1 MKTVMT
7 LWHKG
12 YLIVLFLYFFS
23 VFISGNKELRIL
35 SDSLDL
41 IIKNKELYTEQKE
54 YEINGL
60 KKLLNKDEISS
71 LEYVYEINHRLYDEY
86 KKLKLDSAIYYASE
100 NVRIAQEMNNQHLKY
115 ASEINL
121 ASVYSFSGKILESE
135 QILKNIKTKDFPTE
149 LLPDYYETY
158 SRFYQHYAT
167 VSSQE
172 RYYYQVEIYR
182 DSLLSVLDSS
192 SYRFKM
198 NMAHKYI
205 ISKRNDKAEDILINL
220 LAEKNVDNPE
230 YALITY
236 FLGVVGGM
244 KGQKE
249 LEKKYFIK
257 SAIADVKNSIKENAS
272 LQQLARIYYR
282 DGDITEAFRYAQLA
296 IEDAI
301 FSGVQFRTAKMSEF
315 YSIINVSY
323 QIKEAKSN
331 STLVRYF
338 LLISVLS
345 FFLILLVVYVYK
357 QLRKLSRIKEELSQ
371 ANVKLEDVITKLS
384 ETNTLT
390 NERNEQLSESNLI
403 KEQYIAQFFHQCSS
417 YIDKMDEYRKTL
429 YKLAINKN
437 YDELVKKTKST
448 SVVEY
453 ELEELYVHFDNI
465 FLSLYPTFVS
475 TFNAL
480 LSKNE
485 QITLRAD
492 GLLTRELRIYAL
504 LRLGITDGM
513 QIANFLRCSLSTIY
527 NYRSKMRNKAATN
540 REQFEE
546 MVMKIGVSK
555 INK

>member
-12 YLIVLFLYFFS
+12 YLILLFLYFFS
-23 VFISGNKELRIL
+23 SFVSGKNELRVL
-35 SDSLDL
+35 SDSLDM
-41 IIKNKELYTEQKE
+41 IIKDKELFTEKKV

-71 LEYVYEINHRLYDEY
+71 LEYIYEINNKLYDEY
-86 KKLKLDSAIYYASE
+86 KKFKLDSAIHYASE
-100 NVRIAQEMNNQHLKY
+100 NVRIAQKMNNQHLIY

-135 QILKNIKTKDFPTE
+135 QILKNIKTKDLPKE
-149 LLPDYYETY
+149 LLPIYYETY
-158 SRFYQHYAT
+158 SRFYDHYAT
-167 VSSQE
+167 VSSQG
-172 RYYYQVEIYR
+172 RYYNQVEIYR
-182 DSLLSVLDSS
+182 DSLLSVSDSS

-198 NMAHKYI
+198 NMAYKYI
-205 ISKRNDKAEDILINL
+205 ISRRSDKAEDILNKL
-220 LAEKNVDNPE
+220 LTEESVNNPE

-236 FLGVVGGM
+236 FLGVVYRM
-244 KGQKE
+244 KGIKE

-257 SAIADVKNSIKENAS
+257 SAIADAKNSIKENAS
-272 LQQLARIYYR
+272 FQQLARIYYR
-282 DGDITEAFRYAQLA
+282 DGDITGAFRYAQLA

-331 STLVRYF
+331 SKLKRYL

-345 FFLILLVVYVYK
+345 CFLILLVGYVYK

-371 ANVKLEDVITKLS
+371 TNVKLKNVITKLS
-384 ETNTLT
+384 ETNNLI

-417 YIDKMDEYRKTL
+417 YIDKMEDYRKTL
-429 YKLAINKN
+429 YKLTINKN
-437 YDELVKKTKST
+437 FDELIKKTKST
-448 SVVEY
+448 SVVEC
-453 ELEELYVHFDNI
+453 ELEELYAHFDNI
-465 FLSLYPTFVS
+465 FLGLHPSFVS
-475 TFNAL
+475 SFNAL

-485 QITLRAD
+485 KITLKAD

-504 LRLGITDGM
+504 LRLGITDCM

-527 NYRSKMRNKAATN
+527 NYRSKMRNKAAAN

-555 INK
+555 INN